1 MAAIFL
7 KNVGVDIPIYD
18 VKTASLKK
26 ALLGRTIGGRFAEI
40 GRAHDGKGA
49 QKPGI

>member
-18 VKTASLKK
+18 VSQASLKK
-26 ALLGRTIGGRFAEI
+26 ALLGRTIGGRFAQSGSLPDRE
-40 GRAHDGKGA
+40 RA
-49 QKPGI
+49 